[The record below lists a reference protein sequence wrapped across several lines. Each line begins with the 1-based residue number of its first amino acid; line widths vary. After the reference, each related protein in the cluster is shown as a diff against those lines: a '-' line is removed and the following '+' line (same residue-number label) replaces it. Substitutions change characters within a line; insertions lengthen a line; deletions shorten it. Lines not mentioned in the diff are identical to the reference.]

1 MSMNYHKNK
10 KIMDLKATIPN
21 QIVNA
26 LEEAYQAGQSEDVQE
41 LKFINEEA
49 LKHAQEAYEFFKV
62 VMNRFCITENNLES
76 TTKAYLLEI
85 GNQLEQIK
93 GIKK

>member
-1 MSMNYHKNK
+1 MNYHKNK

-62 VMNRFCITENNLES
+62 VMNRLALRNKVWN
-76 TTKAYLLEI
+76 
-85 GNQLEQIK
+85 
-93 GIKK
+93 